1 MKHAILAVT
10 ILFFLSSPL
19 SVLAE
24 EQAALE
30 EPTESVTSVTEAS
43 NSVNPDMPRP
53 MHGKGHGGMKCGGG
67 QHGKGHGGMKCG
79 GGQHGKGHGGMKRGG
94 VQHGKGHGGM
104 KRGGDQHGKGHDEKH
119 AQVVRRLDMIEVRL
133 AKIEAMIE
141 ILMRR

>member
-10 ILFFLSSPL
+10 ILFSLSGPV

-43 NSVNPDMPRP
+43 SSVNPDMPRP
-53 MHGKGHGGMKCGGG
+53 MHGKGHGGMKHGGG
-67 QHGKGHGGMKCG
+67 
-79 GGQHGKGHGGMKRGG
+79 
-94 VQHGKGHGGM
+94 
-104 KRGGDQHGKGHDEKH
+104 QHGKGHDEKH